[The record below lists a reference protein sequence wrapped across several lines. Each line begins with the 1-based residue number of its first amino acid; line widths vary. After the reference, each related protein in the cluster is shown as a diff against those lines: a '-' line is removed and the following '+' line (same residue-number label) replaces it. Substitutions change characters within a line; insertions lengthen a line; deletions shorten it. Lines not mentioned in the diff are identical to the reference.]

1 MTLALGALLVLVW
14 ASWTKKPLREL
25 GFARPR
31 SWAWTI
37 AAGVVAGVAFK
48 LLMKSVV
55 MPLLGAPPINQA
67 YSFLT
72 GNSAALPGMTFSILL
87 GAGFGEETLYRGF
100 LFDRLGKWFGGGR
113 GATITTVLLT
123 SLLFA
128 VVHYPVQEL
137 PGTQQ
142 AFIVGLAMGA
152 LYARTR
158 SLWLPMIIHVAFDL
172 TALWIIYRDLERTV
186 ASWFF
191 R

>member
-1 MTLALGALLVLVW
+1 VTLALGALLVLVW